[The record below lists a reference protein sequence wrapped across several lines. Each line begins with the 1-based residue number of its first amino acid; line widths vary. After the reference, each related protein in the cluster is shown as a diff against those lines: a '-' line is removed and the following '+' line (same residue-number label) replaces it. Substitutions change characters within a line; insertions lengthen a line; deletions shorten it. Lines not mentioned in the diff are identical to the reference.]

1 MNLTIATKTLLL
13 GVMAAAAAVVVPG
26 ISLAATFAYVNQA
39 GEVMTT
45 EADTAMQALT
55 TAPSIDEHSG
65 VLLLQPTD
73 SGLVGDDVPGV

>member
-13 GVMAAAAAVVVPG
+13 GILAAAAAVVVPG
-26 ISLAATFAYVNQA
+26 ISFAQTYAYVNQA

-45 EADTAMQALT
+45 EADTPMQALT

-65 VLLLQPTD
+65 VLHLTTTD
-73 SGLVGDDVPGV
+73 EDLVGDDVPGV